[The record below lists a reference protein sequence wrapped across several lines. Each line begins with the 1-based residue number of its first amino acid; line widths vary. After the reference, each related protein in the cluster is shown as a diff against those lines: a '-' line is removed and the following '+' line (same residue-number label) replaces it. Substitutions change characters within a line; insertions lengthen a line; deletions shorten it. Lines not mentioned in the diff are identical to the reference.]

1 MVYCADST
9 KRNPARSDTMSK
21 YNRENCSVE
30 TLIKEFFA
38 QDDLHKLAEDT
49 GILLECPLLII
60 DETFH
65 VAAHFSPP
73 YFSDKLFKNAVA
85 CGMITYEVG
94 AVISKNDALCAGKA
108 DYIKLND
115 SAYKR
120 RFAPLISTGV
130 RLGYLICVDTDGHL
144 QKIPPAIWQ
153 QIEMILS
160 KQLFIETSRQDKPFE
175 TAEEILMHLLG
186 GGFTSE
192 PYFRLQTANTYL
204 ADFKPTAFALIDLI
218 VYNNEYTGKR
228 HLKEEIRRY
237 FANSHDFVYKGDVFL
252 FLHSEH
258 DKNIFT
264 ELAKEFGLKVIIS
277 DPINSLFELP
287 ELYRTAHEALE
298 MLIKNDFGN
307 TVVSSVANLRTPL
320 MLKNLSHRKDLV
332 SPKLISLAEHDKAK
346 DTMYLETL
354 YYYLIC
360 NRSLQKTC
368 DALFTHRNTVLY
380 RIRRIQEDF
389 LISLDDISTHTEL
402 LLGTALLLFEL
413 KGAAFFAN
421 IKNNLKRDDLL

>member
-1 MVYCADST
+1 MLSAQT
-9 KRNPARSDTMSK
+9 KSQEGVLPMNK
-21 YNRENCSVE
+21 HKWVNCSVQA
-30 TLIKEFFA
+30 LVNEFFE

-65 VAAHFSPP
+65 IAAHFSPP
-73 YFSDKLFKNAVA
+73 DFSDKLFGDAVYY
-85 CGMITYEVG
+85 GMITYELG
-94 AVISKNDALCAGKA
+94 AIISKNDALCVGKA
-108 DYIKLND
+108 DYIKLD
-115 SAYKR
+115 ESIYKR

-144 QKIPPAIWQ
+144 QEIPTEIWQ

-175 TAEEILMHLLG
+175 TTEEILMHLLG
-186 GGFTSE
+186 GGFPSE

-204 ADFKPTAFALIDLI
+204 SDFKPTAFALIDLT
-218 VYNNEYTGKR
+218 VYNNEYAGKR
-228 HLKEEIRRY
+228 QLKEEIRRY

-252 FLHSEH
+252 FLHSKH
-258 DKNIFT
+258 DINIFA
-264 ELAKEFGLKVIIS
+264 ELANEFGLKVIIS

-298 MLIKNDFGN
+298 MLIEADLGN
-307 TVVSSVANLRTPL
+307 MFVSSVANLRTPL
-320 MLKNLSHRKDLV
+320 MLKNLSHRKDLIP
-332 SPKLISLAEHDKAK
+332 PKLITLAEHDKSK

-354 YYYLIC
+354 YYYLISS
-360 NRSLQKTC
+360 RSLKKTC

-389 LISLDDISTHTEL
+389 LIPLDDAAMHTEL
-402 LLGTALLLFEL
+402 LLGTALLLFEV
-413 KGAAFFAN
+413 KGAAFFTN
-421 IKNNLKRDDLL
+421 IKNN